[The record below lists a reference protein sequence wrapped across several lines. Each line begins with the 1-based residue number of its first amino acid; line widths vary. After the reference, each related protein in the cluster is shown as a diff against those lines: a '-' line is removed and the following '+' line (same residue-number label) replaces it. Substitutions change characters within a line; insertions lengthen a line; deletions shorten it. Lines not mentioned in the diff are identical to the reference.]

1 LSNLGSLLCARG
13 KLGQAER
20 YHKRALDM
28 KEKLLGRN
36 HVEVALTL
44 NNLAVLYKTQGRF
57 DSAAEL
63 YRKALSRLESTLSSR
78 HPNLVKCRK
87 NYAALLKTR
96 KKQMPSRL
104 QRASVR
110 LAA

>member
-1 LSNLGSLLCARG
+1 
-13 KLGQAER
+13 
-20 YHKRALDM
+20 M

-57 DSAAEL
+57 DVAAEL
-63 YRKALSRLESTLSSR
+63 YRRALSCLEPALSPR

-87 NYAALLKTR
+87 NYAALLETR
-96 KKQMPSRL
+96 RIKQKETK
-104 QRASVR
+104 VTKDF
-110 LAA
+110 